1 MDTYV
6 ENYQRGFGW
15 TCGFLKK
22 QIFADAGF
30 WIKMWIFAD
39 VDDAFT
45 LDMRMLKNSTNA
57 DVAFTKKMWMQI
69 LKNCKCGYR
78 CRF

>member
-1 MDTYV
+1 M
-6 ENYQRGFGW
+6 
-15 TCGFLKK
+15 

-39 VDDAFT
+39 ADDAFT
-45 LDMRMLKNSTNA
+45 LEMRMLKNSTNA

-78 CRF
+78 